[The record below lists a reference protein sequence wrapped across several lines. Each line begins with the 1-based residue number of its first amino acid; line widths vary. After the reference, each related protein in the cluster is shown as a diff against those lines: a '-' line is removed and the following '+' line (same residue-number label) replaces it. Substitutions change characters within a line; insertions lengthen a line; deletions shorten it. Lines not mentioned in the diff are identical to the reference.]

1 MCFRVGLVGEVRGV
15 IFGVEKRRAEVRK
28 RGKEEWKE
36 AVYIGRRRV
45 RRRRKLL
52 IKLGD
57 FTSEDRLHF
66 ARPTFH

>member
-45 RRRRKLL
+45 RRRRKLERR
-52 IKLGD
+52 ITMG
-57 FTSEDRLHF
+57 
-66 ARPTFH
+66 